1 MTIEPER
8 FPAVNMYMGRI
19 DQAADGLTGIGLVLN
34 ALMLSDDYEEPENK
48 ILNDMRLTGGL
59 YMCIEALARLISME
73 VENIKASL
81 EMYERR
87 LKSEDAKVSFQ
98 P

>member
-8 FPAVNMYMGRI
+8 FPAIKMYLERI
-19 DQAADGLTGIGLVLN
+19 DQAAEGLTGIGLALN

-59 YMCIEALARLISME
+59 YACIEALAWYISLE
-73 VENIKASL
+73 IEDIKAGL
-81 EMYERR
+81 ELIREVG
-87 LKSEDAKVSFQ
+87 E
-98 P
+98 